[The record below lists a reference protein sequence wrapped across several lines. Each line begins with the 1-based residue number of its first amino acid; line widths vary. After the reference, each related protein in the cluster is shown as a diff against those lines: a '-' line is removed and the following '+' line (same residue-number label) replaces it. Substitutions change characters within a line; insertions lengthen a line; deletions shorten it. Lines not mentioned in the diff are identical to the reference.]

1 MTIKRIIFFFGILF
15 LGIIGLVIADQIDFT
30 KGRRG
35 ASVIGNGISDPLIDK
50 KDQELPGGS
59 RTDLSP
65 SKINT
70 QINNEQKNNYQNVDG
85 IRTRN

>member
-1 MTIKRIIFFFGILF
+1 MTTKRIIFFLGILF

-30 KGRRG
+30 KGRSG
-35 ASVIGNGISDPLIDK
+35 ASVIGNGIPDPLVDD
-50 KDQELPGGS
+50 KDQELSES

-65 SKINT
+65 SKIKP
-70 QINNEQKNNYQNVDG
+70 ESSSEKLKNYQNIDG

>member
-1 MTIKRIIFFFGILF
+1 MTTKRIIFFLGILF

-30 KGRRG
+30 KGRSG
-35 ASVIGNGISDPLIDK
+35 ASVIGNGIPDPLVDE
-50 KDQELPGGS
+50 KDQKLLGES

-70 QINNEQKNNYQNVDG
+70 QINTEKPKEYQNIDG
-85 IRTRN
+85 IRN

>member
-1 MTIKRIIFFFGILF
+1 MTTKRIIFFLGILF

-30 KGRRG
+30 KGRSG
-35 ASVIGNGISDPLIDK
+35 ASVIGNGIPDPLVDD
-50 KDQELPGGS
+50 KDQELSES